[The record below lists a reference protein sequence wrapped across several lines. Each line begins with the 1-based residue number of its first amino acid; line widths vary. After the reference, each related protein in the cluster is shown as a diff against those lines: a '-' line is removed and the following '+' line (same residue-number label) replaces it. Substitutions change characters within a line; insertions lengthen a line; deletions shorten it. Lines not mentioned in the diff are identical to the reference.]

1 MMRLVLAGGIVLAPL
16 CATARG
22 VIECKA
28 ELPVARTGYWS
39 WRNIDGKQCWY
50 PGRPGMDKA
59 RLQWPRSTHLPDPNE
74 SESDRLKVAVGA
86 SVLTRTGLRL
96 FGICDCL
103 SFPKNPSRLNRRVG
117 PDDDRGIAILELL
130 DRSLRGSPARRSA
143 LDPTTP
149 NSPSPLGNRHFAAP
163 RPMPSWRRAPD
174 KGGPLPNGDKVAA
187 VER

>member
-1 MMRLVLAGGIVLAPL
+1 MVRALSRCPF
-16 CATARG
+16 
-22 VIECKA
+22 
-28 ELPVARTGYWS
+28 
-39 WRNIDGKQCWY
+39 
-50 PGRPGMDKA
+50 RPGCIIATRGDDFREA
-59 RLQWPRSTHLPDPNE
+59 GILQ
-74 SESDRLKVAVGA
+74 SDRLKVAVGA

-149 NSPSPLGNRHFAAP
+149 N
-163 RPMPSWRRAPD
+163 
-174 KGGPLPNGDKVAA
+174 
-187 VER
+187 